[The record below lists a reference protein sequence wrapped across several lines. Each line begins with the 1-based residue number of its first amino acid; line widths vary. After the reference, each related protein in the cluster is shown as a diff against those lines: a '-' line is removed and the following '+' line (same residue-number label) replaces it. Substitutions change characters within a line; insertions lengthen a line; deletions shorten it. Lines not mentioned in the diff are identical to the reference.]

1 MREQNNLSK
10 LKVCNVFQFYK
21 KKELFVYGH
30 GSYRKKMCIQK
41 SICALTR
48 SINNKSRACTVSYS
62 PLNFCARVESVDDI
76 LLIASRVTLSIVVF
90 ELWDI
95 LCSILLL
102 QHDPADGTSQYRS
115 FTSGNKKDEKKTH

>member
-30 GSYRKKMCIQK
+30 GSYRKKKMCIQK

-90 ELWDI
+90 EL
-95 LCSILLL
+95 
-102 QHDPADGTSQYRS
+102 
-115 FTSGNKKDEKKTH
+115 

>member
-1 MREQNNLSK
+1 MDMA
-10 LKVCNVFQFYK
+10 VTV
-21 KKELFVYGH
+21 
-30 GSYRKKMCIQK
+30 KKMCIQK

-48 SINNKSRACTVSYS
+48 SINNKSHACTVSYS